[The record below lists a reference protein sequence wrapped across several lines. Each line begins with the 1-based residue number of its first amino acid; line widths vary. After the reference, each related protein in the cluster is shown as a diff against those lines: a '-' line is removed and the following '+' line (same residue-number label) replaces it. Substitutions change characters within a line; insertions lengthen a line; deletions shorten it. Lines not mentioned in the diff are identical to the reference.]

1 MEADMLRAKSSLR
14 NPNHRWKVL
23 GIGVAANASFSAAFQ
38 GIPTTAV
45 FMRSDYQ
52 LDNTGLGLVLGLLGL
67 GIALSELPWGLLT
80 DRWGDRRVLL
90 VGLGATAVSLALM
103 ALFAAPTPSAIP
115 GLLTLAIGMLTVG
128 ILGGSVNGS
137 SGRAVMAWFREG
149 ERGFAMSIRQTAV
162 PVGGGFGALVLPSL
176 ASQFGFAFVYG
187 LLALLCAV
195 TALFAW
201 QWLHEPPSVATV
213 APIDANARQAT
224 AAPAPISR
232 SPLGDTQLWQL
243 ALGIGVLCAP
253 QFAVLTFTA
262 VFLHDFCNAGIATI
276 SATLVTV
283 QVGAAI
289 MRVWSG
295 RWTDRHDNR
304 RAYLWTCSLLSAG
317 IFAVL
322 AAIVWFAIRQ
332 PALHAAVLVAI
343 IVTLVIGGVCV
354 SAWHGVAY
362 TELATLAGA
371 SRIGTALGMGNTCA
385 FVALFLT
392 PLAIPGLLALW
403 SWPAVWLVAAACGL
417 IAIPLFPRPFPMPF
431 ATKVLV
437 KQAVGLHESKRNT
450 I

>member
-1 MEADMLRAKSSLR
+1 MCANSSLH

-45 FMRSDYQ
+45 FMRSDYH
-52 LDNTGLGLVLGLLGL
+52 LGNAELGLVLGLLGL

-90 VGLGATAVSLALM
+90 VGLGATAISLALM
-103 ALFAAPTPSAIP
+103 AFFAAPTPTAIP
-115 GLLTLAIGMLTVG
+115 SLLTLAIGMLAVG
-128 ILGGSVNGS
+128 IMGGSVNGS
-137 SGRAVMAWFREG
+137 SGRAVMSWFREG

-162 PVGGGFGALVLPSL
+162 PAGGAFGALVLPSL

-187 LLALLCAV
+187 ILALLCAV
-195 TALFAW
+195 TVLFTW
-201 QWLHEPPSVATV
+201 QWLHEPPLVESVAPV
-213 APIDANARQAT
+213 DLIVRQAAT
-224 AAPAPISR
+224 VSGPVSR
-232 SPLGDTQLWQL
+232 VPLHDAKLWRL
-243 ALGIGVLCAP
+243 AIGIGVLCAP

-262 VFLHDFCNAGIATI
+262 IFLHDFCNAGVTTI

-295 RWTDRHDNR
+295 RWTDRKGNR
-304 RAYLWTCSLLSAG
+304 RAYLRACSLLSASL
-317 IFAVL
+317 FAVL
-322 AAIVWFAIRQ
+322 AVIVMFAISQRQ
-332 PALHAAVLVAI
+332 ELHVGVTVTI
-343 IVTLVIGGVCV
+343 IVTLVMGGICV

-362 TELATLAGA
+362 TELATLAGTR
-371 SRIGTALGMGNTCA
+371 RIGVALGMGNTCA
-385 FVALFLT
+385 FIALFLT

-417 IAIPLFPRPFPMPF
+417 IAHPLFPRPIQLPL
-431 ATKVLV
+431 ATKVQV
-437 KQAVGLHESKRNT
+437 REC
-450 I
+450 